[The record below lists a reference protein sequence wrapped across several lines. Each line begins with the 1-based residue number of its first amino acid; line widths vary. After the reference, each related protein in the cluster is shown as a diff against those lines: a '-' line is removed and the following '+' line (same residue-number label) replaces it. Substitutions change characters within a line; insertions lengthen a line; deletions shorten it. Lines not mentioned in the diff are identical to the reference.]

1 MYQTTDKYYE
11 IDKSTGYWGCKMIR
25 TYDMASGVLLKTS
38 SSEKRP
44 TAVPNHGPHDILH
57 PTLQLQEI
65 PIVQNGMPAS
75 FTPDL
80 ATKPIDSFFD

>member
-1 MYQTTDKYYE
+1 
-11 IDKSTGYWGCKMIR
+11 MIC
-25 TYDMASGVLLKTS
+25 TYDMASGALLEKS

-44 TAVPNHGPHDILH
+44 TLVLNGEPHSILH

-65 PIVQNGMPAS
+65 TLVQNRKPTR

>member
-1 MYQTTDKYYE
+1 MF
-11 IDKSTGYWGCKMIR
+11 R
-25 TYDMASGVLLKTS
+25 TYDMASGELLNS
-38 SSEKRP
+38 SGSNKRP
-44 TAVPNHGPHDILH
+44 TAVPNHGPHDISR

-65 PIVQNGMPAS
+65 PLVQKCKPGL